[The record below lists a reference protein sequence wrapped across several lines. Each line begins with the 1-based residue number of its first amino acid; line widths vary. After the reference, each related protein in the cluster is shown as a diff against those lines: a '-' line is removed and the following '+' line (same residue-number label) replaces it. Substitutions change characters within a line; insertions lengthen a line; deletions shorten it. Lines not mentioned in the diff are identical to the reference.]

1 MNVLVT
7 GLGGFIGQHVKSVF
21 EGEGHRIY
29 TVPREVLLPGG
40 KTLQEMQI
48 PFVVFGKGV
57 RAGSV
62 INNSTMIYDT
72 AATIAWIFG
81 LKQPQVWIGRPIT
94 EAFK

>member
-1 MNVLVT
+1 
-7 GLGGFIGQHVKSVF
+7 
-21 EGEGHRIY
+21 
-29 TVPREVLLPGG
+29 
-40 KTLQEMQI
+40 MQI